1 MDNNQLQIRN
11 AFVNF
16 IGSMINSSNFDNEQA
31 TKHSIVACLLQEIIP
46 ICKDNEEHYNMFII
60 KPLLRVLI
68 DIFNDRV
75 SLLLSYKDEQE
86 VINKIN
92 KYLDIIDELEIII
105 NNIKIK

>member
-16 IGSMINSSNFDNEQA
+16 IGAMINSSNFDNEQA

-75 SLLLSYKDEQE
+75 SLLLPYKDEQE

>member
-1 MDNNQLQIRN
+1 
-11 AFVNF
+11 
-16 IGSMINSSNFDNEQA
+16 
-31 TKHSIVACLLQEIIP
+31 
-46 ICKDNEEHYNMFII
+46 MFII

-75 SLLLSYKDEQE
+75 SLLLPYKDEQE

-92 KYLDIIDELEIII
+92 KYLNIIDELEIII